1 MENEI
6 ENQTQLPDSL
16 SDMKGAFVG
25 SLVRNNKKIREDRA
39 IAIAESAEML
49 YKRQV
54 EDTEIQIRQ
63 LRRDREA
70 MLDLSPTDAT
80 SLVLASDFDAKKFVE
95 KDIQLGV
102 AIRNLEIT
110 LEIAKARYTHLF
122 KN

>member
-1 MENEI
+1 MDEKSETP
-6 ENQTQLPDSL
+6 ETL

-54 EDTEIQIRQ
+54 EDTELQIKQ
-63 LRRDREA
+63 LKRDREA
-70 MLDLSPTDAT
+70 MLDLSPTDAQ

-110 LEIAKARYTHLF
+110 LEIAKSRYTHLF
-122 KN
+122 KS

>member
-16 SDMKGAFVG
+16 SEMQGAFVG

-110 LEIAKARYTHLF
+110 LDIARARYTHLF